1 MTNLLS
7 LIDNNVEPY
16 TITIGSLLLCYIDN
30 NIFASCYRTIKLEK
44 LVIIEVACTFDLH
57 HYPFDNQECFMILVN
72 KGNNGDIVQL
82 VPALKVYYIGDP
94 NFLYYTMENPEM
106 LDTRTP
112 SCQNN
117 NCDKYTGNIQL

>member
-1 MTNLLS
+1 MLNHTQLQLVHFS
-7 LIDNNVEPY
+7 FATLTMIY
-16 TITIGSLLLCYIDN
+16 
-30 NIFASCYRTIKLEK
+30 IFASCYRTIKLEK

-117 NCDKYTGNIQL
+117 NCDRYTGNIQL